1 MRESVARVV
10 DPFLTEADKALGQGY
25 SAVLYGSAARGD
37 FVPGRSNIN
46 LMVVMDQLT
55 PSILRSLSRAFAGWR
70 KGTTEP
76 PLMLSRAEWTRATD
90 AFPIEIAD
98 MRTSYRVLRG
108 PDPLQDVRVDPTD
121 LRKALER
128 EFRGKLLRLRQG
140 YTTYAP
146 DPAALGKLG
155 LQSAATILVLLRGV
169 LTLIDK
175 TVPSDPLELAAAAA
189 AAIGFEGEHL
199 LHVVRHRVDR
209 EWRCQAPEF
218 ENYMKAVEDS
228 ARYLDQLQLGDQ
240 Q

>member
-25 SAVLYGSAARGD
+25 SAVLYGSASRGD

-46 LMVVMDQLT
+46 LMLVMDQLT
-55 PSILRSLSRAFAGWR
+55 PSTLRSLSRAFSGWR

-90 AFPIEIAD
+90 AFPIEITD

-108 PDPLQDVRVDPTD
+108 ADPFEGIRVDPTD

-140 YTTYAP
+140 YTIYAP

-169 LTLIDK
+169 LTLIGK
-175 TVPSDPLELAAAAA
+175 TVPTEPLELAAAAA

-228 ARYLDQLQLGDQ
+228 ARYVDQLQLGDQ

>member
-46 LMVVMDQLT
+46 LMLVMDQLT
-55 PSILRSLSRAFAGWR
+55 PSTLRSLSRAFAGWR
-70 KGTTEP
+70 KATTEP
-76 PLMLSRAEWTRATD
+76 PLLLSRAEWTRATD
-90 AFPIEIAD
+90 AFPIEITD
-98 MRTSYRVLRG
+98 MRTSYRLLRG
-108 PDPLQDVRVDPTD
+108 ADPFEGIRVDPTD

-140 YTTYAP
+140 YTIYAP

-169 LTLIDK
+169 LTLIGK
-175 TVPSDPLELAAAAA
+175 TVPTEPLELAAAAA

-228 ARYLDQLQLGDQ
+228 ARYVDQLQLGDQ

>member
-46 LMVVMDQLT
+46 LMLVMDQLT
-55 PSILRSLSRAFAGWR
+55 PSTLRSLSRAFAGWR
-70 KGTTEP
+70 KATTEP
-76 PLMLSRAEWTRATD
+76 PLLLSRAEWTRATD
-90 AFPIEIAD
+90 AFPIEITD
-98 MRTSYRVLRG
+98 MRTSYRLLRG
-108 PDPLQDVRVDPTD
+108 ADPFEGIRVDPTD

-140 YTTYAP
+140 YTLHAP

-155 LQSAATILVLLRGV
+155 LQS
-169 LTLIDK
+169 
-175 TVPSDPLELAAAAA
+175 AAAA

-228 ARYLDQLQLGDQ
+228 ARYVDQLQLGDQ